1 MRIFGTSA
9 TFIICGLSRLHQF
22 QSAGNVPHVDAPV
35 SMRSALANETP
46 NVAVPHQSL
55 PLGERPSGT
64 INRSREIILGKAAG
78 PLSHEVINLD
88 DDLPETSNRPGMES
102 QQFQTTGNIPD
113 VHGASASSSMQYALL
128 NQRSRRVDPDRS
140 LPLKEQPTGTTKR
153 PLEIV
158 LASASIPPSHEVI
171 HLDDDL
177 PDINKRPR
185 IERASEEMLTSWYK
199 EMSKNWLD
207 WKDDVIQT
215 TRLLENSIERQRFE
229 LTVDTLLR
237 SMSNLFHKKMV
248 ELTARNLRTPAKSF
262 QSTDHILSEE
272 SGMKN
277 IAKIYT
283 TWKPFYDET
292 KTPEEISTIK
302 KGCDLMIDAFIDL
315 QKFQIL
321 TDRRLHDF
329 LNENNGRE
337 FILAY
342 VMDRFPFTKDAP
354 VNEMYLNFNI
364 KLSLTEGPS
373 TRKMSNLLGLL
384 EPETWKYIE
393 FHYLMNQM
401 KYMYP
406 IMPESTAGFNE
417 IKYCFL
423 VEASPHKALTS
434 EKLQF
439 LLHKIVTYMSKHS
452 ATEKAE
458 FKKRHLVEY
467 KQLYDML
474 GFLMDYHKHL
484 ISLEFQFKHSNILN
498 KVIAFQEGVGLLS
511 SIFHSTYAI
520 ETEIKRQKNGE
531 NAYLECLT
539 DLNKNRL
546 VTRYKNEQ
554 WGEFLQVYQPGA
566 SFQQALDV
574 FASKSQKWLT
584 EMLNNEKSIAWDSFM
599 TSKNQLKQ
607 YYAIAST
614 IWGQESVSFRHF
626 VLLFV
631 RSFGDI
637 VKKFEEAAQKIQ

>member
-1 MRIFGTSA
+1 MIVNTEFLDLTTDEDNRRSSAFHQKIYNENGTYASAYEQKFRKMRIFGTSA

-22 QSAGNVPHVDAPV
+22 QTAGNVPHVDAPG

-64 INRSREIILGKAAG
+64 INRSREIILGKAAA
-78 PLSHEVINLD
+78 PPSHEVINLD
-88 DDLPETSNRPGMES
+88 DDLPETSNRPGKES
-102 QQFQTTGNIPD
+102 QQFQTAGNIPD

-140 LPLKEQPTGTTKR
+140 LPLKEQTTGTTKR

-158 LASASIPPSHEVI
+158 LASASIPPSHE
-171 HLDDDL
+171 
-177 PDINKRPR
+177 
-185 IERASEEMLTSWYK
+185 ASEEMLTSWYK

-248 ELTARNLRTPAKSF
+248 ELTARNLRAPAKSF

-292 KTPEEISTIK
+292 KTPEEISSIK

-321 TDRRLHDF
+321 TDRRLRDF

-373 TRKMSNLLGLL
+373 TRKMSNLLGR
-384 EPETWKYIE
+384 
-393 FHYLMNQM
+393 
-401 KYMYP
+401 
-406 IMPESTAGFNE
+406 EST
-417 IKYCFL
+417 IVIFL
-423 VEASPHKALTS
+423 S
-434 EKLQF
+434 F
-439 LLHKIVTYMSKHS
+439 I
-452 ATEKAE
+452 
-458 FKKRHLVEY
+458 
-467 KQLYDML
+467 
-474 GFLMDYHKHL
+474 
-484 ISLEFQFKHSNILN
+484 
-498 KVIAFQEGVGLLS
+498 
-511 SIFHSTYAI
+511 
-520 ETEIKRQKNGE
+520 
-531 NAYLECLT
+531 
-539 DLNKNRL
+539 DL
-546 VTRYKNEQ
+546 
-554 WGEFLQVYQPGA
+554 
-566 SFQQALDV
+566 
-574 FASKSQKWLT
+574 
-584 EMLNNEKSIAWDSFM
+584 
-599 TSKNQLKQ
+599 
-607 YYAIAST
+607 
-614 IWGQESVSFRHF
+614 
-626 VLLFV
+626 
-631 RSFGDI
+631 
-637 VKKFEEAAQKIQ
+637 